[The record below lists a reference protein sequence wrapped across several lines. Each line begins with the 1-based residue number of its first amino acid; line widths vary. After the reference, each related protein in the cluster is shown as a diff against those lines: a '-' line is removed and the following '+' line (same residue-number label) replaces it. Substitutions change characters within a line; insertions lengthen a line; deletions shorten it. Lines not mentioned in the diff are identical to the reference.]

1 MKKAFKTL
9 EGNLF
14 KVTRFV
20 DRISWV
26 MLFFLMLMTT
36 IQVILRKFTHHAI
49 LGTVEMTELAMA
61 FIVFCSLA
69 ECQVHE
75 GHIKVDLILS
85 RFSPRVQA
93 CFDVFTQGACFGV
106 FSFMT
111 WALFSQAEVLK
122 RAGEVTMDL
131 SIPVYPFVYVAAFG
145 CVLLALVL
153 LAKSLRA
160 LILCLEART

>member
-1 MKKAFKTL
+1 MKKAFKAL
-9 EGNLF
+9 EGSLF
-14 KVTRFV
+14 WVTRFV